1 MAAIA
6 AAATAFTTLHLSKTS
21 FILPRRHLRT
31 VITSSFSTKTTEF
44 NITFA
49 PPKPKPQLQKPSGP
63 DSESADSS
71 ISDLGDQLYIPWIV
85 RDENGNLTLQT
96 TPPQRF
102 LKALAH
108 QSTQKKKKKDDKS
121 AASKVKPTAPSVEP
135 KYSKAARRFY
145 NERFREPPQ
154 RLAKVLA
161 AAGGNCLHAFHL
173 LHQGVVQ
180 CAFLVVP
187 VPYCNVVS
195 CLYIVVQLAVS
206 LIVYTHTNTGGFS
219 ELVNDLLLASRR
231 SSEELIF
238 QGKVTVN
245 GSVCNTPQTKVDP
258 GRDVIYVNGN
268 RLAKKL
274 PPKVYL
280 ALNKP
285 KGYICS
291 SGEKETKSVMS
302 LFDDFVKS
310 WNKKNPGLPKPR
322 LFTVGRL
329 DVATTGLIIVTNDG
343 EFANKVSHP
352 SSNLSKD
359 YRRCPLYPDLVELLP
374 QQPDISRPRL
384 RIVVHEGRNHE
395 VRELVKNAGLQVHV
409 AASLSVTDIV
419 ATADGLVGIESIH
432 ALKRVR
438 IGNFRLPSDLALG
451 KHVELTTANLRA
463 LGWKS

>member
-21 FILPRRHLRT
+21 FVLPRRHLRT

-63 DSESADSS
+63 DSESPDSS

-96 TPPQRF
+96 TPPERF

-121 AASKVKPTAPSVEP
+121 AASKVKPTAPSAEP

-161 AAGGNCLHAFHL
+161 AAG
-173 LHQGVVQ
+173 V
-180 CAFLVVP
+180 
-187 VPYCNVVS
+187 
-195 CLYIVVQLAVS
+195 
-206 LIVYTHTNTGGFS
+206 
-219 ELVNDLLLASRR
+219 ASRR

-291 SGEKETKSVMS
+291 SGEKETKSVLS

-352 SSNLSKD
+352 SSNLSKE
-359 YRRCPLYPDLVELLP
+359 YIATINGAVNKRHLITISEGTVIEGVHCTPDLVELLP

-395 VRELVKNAGLQVHV
+395 VRELVKNAGLQ
-409 AASLSVTDIV
+409 
-419 ATADGLVGIESIH
+419 IH

>member
-1 MAAIA
+1 MATIA
-6 AAATAFTTLHLSKTS
+6 AAATAFTTLHFSRTS
-21 FILPRRHLRT
+21 FILPSRRLRT
-31 VITSSFSTKTTEF
+31 FVTSSFSSTITAEF
-44 NITFA
+44 NIKFA
-49 PPKPKPQLQKPSGP
+49 PPKPKPQLPNPSAPDLDPP
-63 DSESADSS
+63 DSPTSE
-71 ISDLGDQLYIPWIV
+71 LGDQLFIPWIV
-85 RDENGNLTLQT
+85 RDENGNLTLRS
-96 TPPQRF
+96 TPPERF
-102 LKALAH
+102 LKAMAH
-108 QSTQKKKKKDDKS
+108 QNTQKKKKKDVKS
-121 AASKVKPTAPSVEP
+121 AANKVKQATPSAEP

-161 AAGGNCLHAFHL
+161 AAG
-173 LHQGVVQ
+173 V
-180 CAFLVVP
+180 
-187 VPYCNVVS
+187 
-195 CLYIVVQLAVS
+195 
-206 LIVYTHTNTGGFS
+206 
-219 ELVNDLLLASRR
+219 ASRR

-245 GSVCNTPQTKVDP
+245 GSVCNTPQTRVDP
-258 GRDVIYVNGN
+258 DRDVIYVNGN
-268 RLAKKL
+268 RLPKKL

-291 SGEKETKSVMS
+291 AGEKETKSVMC
-302 LFDDFVKS
+302 LFDDFMKS
-310 WNKKNPGLPKPR
+310 WSKRNPGLPRPR

-352 SSNLSKD
+352 SSNLSKE
-359 YRRCPLYPDLVELLP
+359 YIATINGAVSKRHLFAISEGTVIEGVHCTPDSVELLP

-395 VRELVKNAGLQVHV
+395 VRELVKNAGLQ
-409 AASLSVTDIV
+409 
-419 ATADGLVGIESIH
+419 IH

-438 IGNFRLPSDLALG
+438 IGGFRLPSDLALG
-451 KHVELTTANLRA
+451 KHVELSSANLRA

>member
-6 AAATAFTTLHLSKTS
+6 AAAAAAFTTLRISKPTVS
-21 FILPRRHLRT
+21 PRRRFCTL
-31 VITSSFSTKTTEF
+31 ISSSLSSDF

-49 PPKPKPQLQKPSGP
+49 PPKPKSVPKLPISP
-63 DSESADSS
+63 VDDADQPESS
-71 ISDLGDQLYIPWIV
+71 IAELGEQLIIPWIV

-96 TPPQRF
+96 TPPESYLRAMAEA
-102 LKALAH
+102 K
-108 QSTQKKKKKDDKS
+108 TMRKKKKVGGGDAKNGD
-121 AASKVKPTAPSVEP
+121 KVKPSAGPP

-145 NERFREPPQ
+145 NERFRDPPQ

-161 AAGGNCLHAFHL
+161 AS
-173 LHQGVVQ
+173 GV
-180 CAFLVVP
+180 
-187 VPYCNVVS
+187 
-195 CLYIVVQLAVS
+195 
-206 LIVYTHTNTGGFS
+206 
-219 ELVNDLLLASRR
+219 ASRR

-245 GSVCNTPQTKVDP
+245 GSVCNTPQTRVDP
-258 GRDVIYVNGN
+258 GQDVIYVNGR

-291 SGEKETKSVMS
+291 AGEKETKTVIS
-302 LFDDFVKS
+302 LFDDYMTS
-310 WNKKNPGLPKPR
+310 WNKRNPGLPKPR

-343 EFANKVSHP
+343 EFTQTISHP
-352 SSNLSKD
+352 SSNLSKEYIATID
-359 YRRCPLYPDLVELLP
+359 GVVSKKHLLTISEGTVIDGIQCTPDVVEQLP
-374 QQPDISRPRL
+374 QQPDIKRPRL
-384 RIVVHEGRNHE
+384 RIVVLFHNSSSLFCNPPSFLIFCAVHEGRNHE
-395 VRELVKNAGLQVHV
+395 VRELVKNAGLQ
-409 AASLSVTDIV
+409 
-419 ATADGLVGIESIH
+419 IH

-438 IGNFRLPSDLALG
+438 IGGFRLPSDLTLG
-451 KHVELTTANLRA
+451 KHMELTAANLRA

>member
-6 AAATAFTTLHLSKTS
+6 AAATAFSTLHLSRTS
-21 FILPRRHLRT
+21 VVLPRLHLRS
-31 VITSSFSTKTTEF
+31 VITSSFSTTTEF

-49 PPKPKPQLQKPSGP
+49 PPKPKSQSQKPP
-63 DSESADSS
+63 PPE
-71 ISDLGDQLYIPWIV
+71 IV
-85 RDENGNLTLQT
+85 RDEKGNRNLRS
-96 TPPQRF
+96 TPPEGF
-102 LKALAH
+102 L
-108 QSTQKKKKKDDKS
+108 QNTRKKKKDGKNS
-121 AASKVKPTAPSVEP
+121 AGKAKPRELTAEP

-161 AAGGNCLHAFHL
+161 AAG
-173 LHQGVVQ
+173 V
-180 CAFLVVP
+180 
-187 VPYCNVVS
+187 
-195 CLYIVVQLAVS
+195 
-206 LIVYTHTNTGGFS
+206 
-219 ELVNDLLLASRR
+219 ASRR

-258 GRDVIYVNGN
+258 GRDIIYVNGN

-291 SGEKETKSVMS
+291 MGEKETKSVIT
-302 LFDDFVKS
+302 LFDDFMKIWS
-310 WNKKNPGLPKPR
+310 KRNAGSGLPNPR

-352 SSNLSKD
+352 SFNLSKEYIATINGEVNKRQLVAISEGTVID
-359 YRRCPLYPDLVELLP
+359 GVHCTPDLVELLP
-374 QQPDISRPRL
+374 QQPDISRPRV

-395 VRELVKNAGLQVHV
+395 VRELVKNAGLQ
-409 AASLSVTDIV
+409 
-419 ATADGLVGIESIH
+419 IH

-438 IGNFRLPSDLALG
+438 IGNFRLPSDLGLG
-451 KHVELTTANLRA
+451 KHVELTAANLRA
-463 LGWKS
+463 LGWSS

>member
-6 AAATAFTTLHLSKTS
+6 AAATAFTTLRISKPTV
-21 FILPRRHLRT
+21 FPRRRFCTL
-31 VITSSFSTKTTEF
+31 VTSSLSSEF

-49 PPKPKPQLQKPSGP
+49 PPKPKSIAQLPITP
-63 DSESADSS
+63 ATDLDPPESSS
-71 ISDLGDQLYIPWIV
+71 SDLGEQLLIPWIV
-85 RDENGNLTLQT
+85 RDENGNLTLQS
-96 TPPQRF
+96 TPPERYLRAMSEAKTQR
-102 LKALAH
+102 
-108 QSTQKKKKKDDKS
+108 KKKKVS
-121 AASKVKPTAPSVEP
+121 AGDAKKGEQAKLSAVPP

-161 AAGGNCLHAFHL
+161 AAG
-173 LHQGVVQ
+173 V
-180 CAFLVVP
+180 
-187 VPYCNVVS
+187 
-195 CLYIVVQLAVS
+195 
-206 LIVYTHTNTGGFS
+206 
-219 ELVNDLLLASRR
+219 ASRR

-245 GSVCNTPQTKVDP
+245 GSVCNTPQTRVDP
-258 GRDVIYVNGN
+258 GQDVIYVNGR

-291 SGEKETKSVMS
+291 AGEKETKSVVS
-302 LFDDFVKS
+302 LFDDYMMS
-310 WNKKNPGLPKPR
+310 WNKRNPGLPKPR

-329 DVATTGLIIVTNDG
+329 DVGTTGLILVTNDG
-343 EFANKVSHP
+343 EFAQKISHP
-352 SSNLSKD
+352 SSNLSKEYITTID
-359 YRRCPLYPDLVELLP
+359 GVVNKKHLLAITEGTVIEGTHCTPDVVEQLP
-374 QQPDISRPRL
+374 PQPDIKRPRL

-395 VRELVKNAGLQVHV
+395 VRELVKNAGLQ
-409 AASLSVTDIV
+409 IY
-419 ATADGLVGIESIH
+419 

-438 IGNFRLPSDLALG
+438 IGGFRLPSDLTLG
-451 KHVELTTANLRA
+451 KHMELSAAKLRT

>member
-1 MAAIA
+1 MAATA
-6 AAATAFTTLHLSKTS
+6 AAATALTTLHLSRIS
-21 FILPRRHLRT
+21 FNLPRRHLRT
-31 VITSSFSTKTTEF
+31 VITASLSTSTTEF

-49 PPKPKPQLQKPSGP
+49 PPKPKPELQKSSSPGS
-63 DSESADSS
+63 DSEDSS
-71 ISDLGDQLYIPWIV
+71 SSELGDQLFIPWIV
-85 RDENGNLTLQT
+85 RDENGNITLRT
-96 TPPQRF
+96 TPPERF
-102 LKALAH
+102 LKAMAH
-108 QSTQKKKKKDDKS
+108 QNTQKKKKKDDKS
-121 AASKVKPTAPSVEP
+121 SASKAKPVAASAEP

-161 AAGGNCLHAFHL
+161 AAG
-173 LHQGVVQ
+173 V
-180 CAFLVVP
+180 
-187 VPYCNVVS
+187 
-195 CLYIVVQLAVS
+195 
-206 LIVYTHTNTGGFS
+206 
-219 ELVNDLLLASRR
+219 ASRR

-245 GSVCNTPQTKVDP
+245 GSVCNTPQTRVDP
-258 GRDVIYVNGN
+258 GQDVIYVNGN
-268 RLAKKL
+268 RLPKKL

-291 SGEKETKSVMS
+291 AGEKETKSVIS
-302 LFDDFVKS
+302 LFDDFMKS
-310 WNKKNPGLPKPR
+310 WNKRNPGLPKPR

-329 DVATTGLIIVTNDG
+329 DVGTTGLIIVTNDG

-352 SSNLSKD
+352 SSNLSKE
-359 YRRCPLYPDLVELLP
+359 YIATINGAVSKRHLFTISEGTVIEGVHCTPDLVELLP

-395 VRELVKNAGLQVHV
+395 VRELVKNAGLQ
-409 AASLSVTDIV
+409 
-419 ATADGLVGIESIH
+419 IH

-438 IGNFRLPSDLALG
+438 IGGFRLPSDLALG

-463 LGWKS
+463 LGWNS